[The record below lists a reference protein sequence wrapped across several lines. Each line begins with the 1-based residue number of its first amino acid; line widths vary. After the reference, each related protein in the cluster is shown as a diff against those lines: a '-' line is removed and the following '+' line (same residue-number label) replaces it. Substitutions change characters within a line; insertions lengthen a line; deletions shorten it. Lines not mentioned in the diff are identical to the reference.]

1 MLSIQPPISKSSS
14 PPSIPKLTPNILP
27 CRINHSGPVNASK
40 RYWNVEEDEKGRK
53 TAYFRGRKL
62 LGREVRLS
70 DSYRGAVV
78 CETDRILPLSEA
90 PNVCGSG
97 AKAATT
103 ADPPVGG
110 EEDDDAEEEE
120 DEVEPTKVV
129 EEVATFDEI
138 LVWGHEQVPGEE
150 DVFVRGVQEWLAF
163 AKAMHS
169 VGEKKEAA
177 APHTP

>member
-1 MLSIQPPISKSSS
+1 MIRIEVHSPPAKSSDFPPFNTTILISKD
-14 PPSIPKLTPNILP
+14 T
-27 CRINHSGPVNASK
+27 
-40 RYWNVEEDEKGRK
+40 
-53 TAYFRGRKL
+53 
-62 LGREVRLS
+62 
-70 DSYRGAVV
+70 GAVV